1 MYEIIIIIILMVIN
15 GFLAMSEIAFVSAKR
30 FILEEKAKKGSEA
43 AKKALILLREPEK
56 FLSSVQIGIT
66 LIGILAGAFGGYAL
80 AEDLIPF
87 ISNIDFLKPYAIQ
100 ISFAIIVAA
109 ITYLSLVIGELV
121 PKTIAFNNPE
131 AITLS
136 IASFMYFISKAFA
149 PFVWFL
155 SISTRFIIF
164 IFRIKK
170 SAVPPVSEDE
180 LKSLLEFGTRHG
192 TFEKEESEMIKKIF
206 NFNDKRVTEIMI
218 PRTEIEWID
227 SEISNQEIFQFVSSH
242 NYSKYVVCENDID
255 NFIGILDSKEFL
267 IKYNVNT
274 SFDLR
279 SILNE
284 TLVVPDSI
292 YSIELFEK
300 FRAHKTNI
308 ALVVDEYGGT
318 EGLIT
323 LHDLIENIVGEIPE
337 KYEKPEQEIFRRKDG
352 TYLVEGSMDIT
363 RLSEFLSIDFE
374 AKDYTT
380 LGGFMMERLGK
391 IPEEGDI
398 VDYLTYKFEVIDMD
412 GKRVDKVL
420 IEKLN
425 NVDAA

>member
-43 AKKALILLREPEK
+43 AKKALILLQEPEK

-87 ISNIDFLKPYAIQ
+87 ISTIDFLKPYAIQ

-131 AITLS
+131 AITLY

-180 LKSLLEFGTRHG
+180 LKSLLEFGTKHG

-206 NFNDKRVTEIMI
+206 NFNDKKVTEIMV

-227 SEISNQEIFQFVSSH
+227 SAISNQEIFQFVSSH

-267 IKYNVNT
+267 IKYNVNV

-284 TLVVPDSI
+284 SLVVPDSI
-292 YSIELFEK
+292 YSIELFEI
-300 FRAHKTNI
+300 FRSHKTNI

-337 KYEKPEQEIFRRKDG
+337 KYEKPEQEIYRRKDG

-398 VDYLTYKFEVIDMD
+398 VDYLAYKFEVIDMD

>member
-1 MYEIIIIIILMVIN
+1 ME
-15 GFLAMSEIAFVSAKR
+15 
-30 FILEEKAKKGSEA
+30 
-43 AKKALILLREPEK
+43 RE
-56 FLSSVQIGIT
+56 
-66 LIGILAGAFGGYAL
+66 
-80 AEDLIPF
+80 
-87 ISNIDFLKPYAIQ
+87 
-100 ISFAIIVAA
+100 
-109 ITYLSLVIGELV
+109 
-121 PKTIAFNNPE
+121 
-131 AITLS
+131 
-136 IASFMYFISKAFA
+136 
-149 PFVWFL
+149 
-155 SISTRFIIF
+155 
-164 IFRIKK
+164 
-170 SAVPPVSEDE
+170 
-180 LKSLLEFGTRHG
+180 HG

-206 NFNDKRVTEIMI
+206 NFNDKRVTEIMV

-227 SEISNQEIFQFVSSH
+227 SAISNQEIFQFVSSH

-267 IKYNVNT
+267 IKYNVNA

-284 TLVVPDSI
+284 PLVVPDSI

-398 VDYLTYKFEVIDMD
+398 VDYLNINLKLWIWMVKELIKFLL
-412 GKRVDKVL
+412 KS
-420 IEKLN
+420 
-425 NVDAA
+425 

>member
-1 MYEIIIIIILMVIN
+1 
-15 GFLAMSEIAFVSAKR
+15 
-30 FILEEKAKKGSEA
+30 
-43 AKKALILLREPEK
+43 
-56 FLSSVQIGIT
+56 
-66 LIGILAGAFGGYAL
+66 
-80 AEDLIPF
+80 
-87 ISNIDFLKPYAIQ
+87 
-100 ISFAIIVAA
+100 
-109 ITYLSLVIGELV
+109 
-121 PKTIAFNNPE
+121 
-131 AITLS
+131 
-136 IASFMYFISKAFA
+136 MYFISKAFA

-206 NFNDKRVTEIMI
+206 NFNDKRVTEIMV

-227 SEISNQEIFQFVSSH
+227 SAISNQEIFQFVSSH

-284 TLVVPDSI
+284 SLVVPDSI
-292 YSIELFEK
+292 YSIELFEI
-300 FRAHKTNI
+300 FRSHKTNI

-337 KYEKPEQEIFRRKDG
+337 KYEKPEQEIFKRKDG

-380 LGGFMMERLGK
+380 LGGFIMERLGK

-398 VDYLTYKFEVIDMD
+398 VDYLNHKFEVMDMD

-425 NVDAA
+425 NVHTA

>member
-80 AEDLIPF
+80 AEDLTPF
-87 ISNIDFLKPYAIQ
+87 ISTIDFLKPYAIQ

-131 AITLS
+131 TITLH

-180 LKSLLEFGTRHG
+180 LKSLLEFGTKHG

-206 NFNDKRVTEIMI
+206 NFNDKKVTEIMI

-300 FRAHKTNI
+300 FRTHKTNI

-363 RLSEFLSIDFE
+363 RLSEFLLIEFE

-398 VDYLTYKFEVIDMD
+398 VDYLKYKFEVIDMD

-425 NVDAA
+425 NEDAA